1 MLRTINSKFYAT
13 AALLIIV
20 FSCGYY
26 VLSFYLNEQNQLAV
40 QMLENSNAERD
51 IRSLNRLFYE
61 IRFWERKILEE
72 ESPEANARFGVMVK
86 EVRER
91 LSGLQKQEPGLP
103 VQSRLRHIQASMIEY
118 ENVFNTYIQLK
129 TSRNL
134 HRTVMDTSYQSLV
147 SNILNNDKDDLFKPL
162 FNLTHF
168 FINYL
173 IHQNESGYRA
183 LVLVTDYLGKKIE
196 ESNIPDE
203 RTLAYLF
210 SFQEVLEKDYRILQ
224 DMKDTKARFD
234 TENLKLTGLF
244 NTVFK
249 ESALLLKADFSKAE
263 KKREE
268 LNRGALA
275 LTVTLAVILFIA
287 FFLFSKS
294 IVTPIRSVA
303 AAMWQVK
310 TGNSSAR
317 FDLDGNRN
325 DELIQFGYYFNS
337 MLDSLQES
345 EKKYKNLFDS
355 SLDAILLLDPEK
367 GYLDCN
373 PAAVKMF
380 GTGSKKQFLNLSPF
394 EISPDFQPDGMPSSK
409 KMNRVLSLILENG
422 SALFEWTHRRL
433 DGREFI
439 ASVMATQV
447 KVGGQLVIQETIRD
461 ISEHR
466 QAQEMM
472 IQSEK
477 MLSVGGLA
485 AGMAHEI
492 NNPLAGMLQTADLMT
507 KRLTNDRLPANLQ
520 AAREAGLDMADIR
533 SFMEKRDIFRMLQTM
548 KNTGLRMAGIV
559 NNMLSFARKSDAQTA
574 LHDLTE
580 LLDKTFEL
588 ATTDFDLKKNYD
600 FKTIKLNRI
609 YEKDLPLVPC
619 EGAKIQQV
627 FLNILRNGAQ
637 AMQDA
642 GTGNPEFTIRTYVKK
657 QSFCVEIKDNG
668 PGMDKLIRKRV
679 FEPFYTTK
687 PVGVGTGLGLSVSY
701 FIITENHKG
710 QMSVDSSPG
719 RGATFIISLPLD
731 NRGVPAPDRE

>member
-72 ESPEANARFGVMVK
+72 ESPEANARFGIMVK

-118 ENVFNTYIQLK
+118 ETIFNTYIQLK

-173 IHQNESGYRA
+173 IHQNESGYHA

-244 NTVFK
+244 NIVFK

-263 KKREE
+263 KKRKE

-447 KVGGQLVIQETIRD
+447 KVGGQLIIQETIRD

-520 AAREAGLDMADIR
+520 AAREAGVGMADIR